1 LPAFATAQPQEDIML
16 HKRIGSLVVTL
27 FAIVG
32 CAHPRVDTA
41 NGEIST
47 PAAPANARSLPTGST
62 MDLTLDQQLGTQTSH
77 VGDNF
82 SASVANAIIAQN
94 GRTAIPA
101 GAKVWGHVTAVTPS
115 GNATQQAAL
124 VLDFDS
130 LTFNGRS
137 HPFAANVTT
146 TNLQTQGPS
155 TSQTLKNAAIG
166 AAAGAALGAVL
177 SGADRDKILIG
188 AGLGAVAGTAISLG
202 TQGENGVL
210 PVGSRLRVQTTQTVA
225 LR

>member
-1 LPAFATAQPQEDIML
+1 MH

-27 FAIVG
+27 AAVTA
-32 CAHPRVDTA
+32 CAHPRVQTA
-41 NGEIST
+41 NGDIST
-47 PAAPANARSLPTGST
+47 PASPATARALPTGT
-62 MDLTLDQQLGTQTSH
+62 PMDVTLDQQLGTQMSH
-77 VGDNF
+77 TGDRF
-82 SASVANAIIAQN
+82 SATVVNPIIAQN
-94 GRTAIPA
+94 GRTAVPA
-101 GAKVWGHVTAVTPS
+101 GAKVWGHVTAVTPAT
-115 GNATQQAAL
+115 NATQTAAL

-137 HPFAANVTT
+137 YPFSANISD
-146 TNLQTQGPS
+146 TNLQTKGPS

-188 AGLGAVAGTAISLG
+188 AGIGAAAGTAISLG
-202 TQGENGVL
+202 TQGQNGVL
-210 PVGSRLRVQTTQTVA
+210 PAGSRLTVHTTQTVA

>member
-1 LPAFATAQPQEDIML
+1 MH

-27 FAIVG
+27 AAVTA
-32 CAHPRVDTA
+32 CAHPQVQTA
-41 NGEIST
+41 NGDIST
-47 PAAPANARSLPTGST
+47 PASPATARALPTGT
-62 MDLTLDQQLGTQTSH
+62 PMDVTLDQQLGTQMSH
-77 VGDNF
+77 TGDRF
-82 SASVANAIIAQN
+82 SATVVNPIIAQN
-94 GRTAIPA
+94 GRTAVPA
-101 GAKVWGHVTAVTPS
+101 GAKVWGHVTAVTPAT
-115 GNATQQAAL
+115 NATQTAAL

-137 HPFAANVTT
+137 YPFSANISD
-146 TNLQTQGPS
+146 TNLQTKGPS

-188 AGLGAVAGTAISLG
+188 AGIGAAAGTAISLG
-202 TQGENGVL
+202 TQGQNGVL
-210 PVGSRLRVQTTQTVA
+210 PTGSRLTVHTTQTVA

>member
-1 LPAFATAQPQEDIML
+1 MH

-27 FAIVG
+27 VAVTA
-32 CAHPRVDTA
+32 CAHPRVETA
-41 NGEIST
+41 NGDIST
-47 PAAPANARSLPTGST
+47 PGAPADARSLPTGST
-62 MDLTLDQQLGTQTSH
+62 MDLTLDQQLGTQMSH
-77 VGDNF
+77 VGDRF

-94 GRTAIPA
+94 GRMAIPA
-101 GAKVWGHVTAVTPS
+101 GAKVWGHVTGVTPS
-115 GNATQQAAL
+115 TNATQQAAL

-137 HPFAANVTT
+137 YPFAANVTA
-146 TNLQTQGPS
+146 TNLETRGAS
-155 TSQTLKNAAIG
+155 TNETLKNAAIG

-202 TQGENGVL
+202 TQGQNGVL
-210 PVGSRLRVQTTQTVA
+210 PAGSHLTVQTTQTVA

>member
-1 LPAFATAQPQEDIML
+1 LRAGIDAQSQEDVMY

-27 FAIVG
+27 FAAAA
-32 CAHPRVDTA
+32 CAHPQVQTA

-47 PAAPANARSLPTGST
+47 PVSPANARVIPTGT
-62 MDLTLDQQLGTQTSH
+62 PLDLSLDEQLGTQTSH
-77 VGDNF
+77 TGDRF
-82 SASVANAIIAQN
+82 SATVVNPLIAQN

-101 GAKVWGHVTAVTPS
+101 GAKVWGHVTGVTPS
-115 GNATQQAAL
+115 KNATQAAAL

-137 HPFAANVTT
+137 YPFDANITD
-146 TNLQTQGPS
+146 TNLQTKGPS

-166 AAAGAALGAVL
+166 AAAGAALGAIL
-177 SGADRDKILIG
+177 SGAERDKILVG

-210 PVGSRLRVQTTQTVA
+210 PAGSRLTVHTTQTVA